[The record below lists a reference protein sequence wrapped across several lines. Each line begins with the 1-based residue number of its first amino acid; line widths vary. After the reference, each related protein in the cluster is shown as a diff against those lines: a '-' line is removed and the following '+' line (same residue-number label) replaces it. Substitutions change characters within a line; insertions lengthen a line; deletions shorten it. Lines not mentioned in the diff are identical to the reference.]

1 MVMRGLQYTGEGRLG
16 YRPPL
21 DEAEDAKKF
30 CPHCYSRLGA
40 TMAPTILP
48 PPWFDHDRRQV
59 IVGNERRQLAG
70 STIFRLLVIFWER
83 PDRLLSVNV
92 LMDLLYATKMEPPDS
107 KPINVYV
114 FWLRK
119 ALRGT
124 PYSILNKHGEGYL
137 FTMRPPDSREVMRV
151 RRAAQVLGGH

>member
-1 MVMRGLQYTGEGRLG
+1 MS
-16 YRPPL
+16 L

-30 CPHCYSRLGA
+30 CPHCYSRLDA

-59 IVGNERRQLAG
+59 IVGNERRQMRG
-70 STIFRLLVIFWER
+70 GMPFRLLGIFWER

-92 LMDLLYATKMEPPDS
+92 LMDLLYANKMETPHS
-107 KPINVYV
+107 KIITMHVY
-114 FWLRK
+114 WLRK

-124 PYSILNKHGEGYL
+124 PYSILSKFGEGYL
-137 FTMRPPDSREVMRV
+137 FTMQSPDKREVIRI
-151 RRAAQVLGGH
+151 RRMDTSQALHPERKPQEE